1 MFEDLGKKLAKFGQ
15 SAMKK
20 TGEVAEIASL
30 QTKIMGKKK
39 KVNDE
44 ILELGKK
51 FYEAHKDESTE
62 FTEDIAA
69 INTLYTEI
77 AALEDE
83 MKALKEKL
91 PEGDMADAAAE
102 VMNDIKEAATEV
114 VDSVKE
120 AVSSTAEDVTEAAKE
135 TAEDVTEAAKETAED
150 AAEAVEEAV
159 EAAEEATEEVA
170 EEVAEAAEEAV
181 EKVEDAVEE

>member
-1 MFEDLGKKLAKFGQ
+1 MFEDWGKKLAKFGQ

-30 QTKIMGKKK
+30 QTKVMGKKK

-62 FTEDIAA
+62 FTEEIAA

-77 AALEDE
+77 SALEDE

-114 VDSVKE
+114 VDNVKE
-120 AVSSTAEDVTEAAKE
+120 AVAGTAQEVTETAKDTAQTAEEAAE
-135 TAEDVTEAAKETAED
+135 ESVEESPEEAA
-150 AAEAVEEAV
+150 EEST
-159 EAAEEATEEVA
+159 EAAEEA
-170 EEVAEAAEEAV
+170 AAEE
-181 EKVEDAVEE
+181 KDAAEE